1 MASERLNVT
10 DVCDVVEFHESAD
23 GVALY
28 GQEGRWTLS
37 AQRGGNEMDYVTHLK
52 PDGTYQPL
60 REHEEN
66 VAALAGEFAAA
77 FGAQEHGHRT
87 GLLHDI
93 GKYSANGQKRQRDP
107 AHTAKVDHA
116 SAGAQLAA
124 RLGDYYAACAVAGH
138 HSGLP
143 DWGDDSNDGG
153 GTLCARLNKCLT
165 GGNDP
170 SAWKTEIEIPTKV
183 QYPSWLETERDARRL
198 AMYTRML
205 FSCLVDA
212 DYLDTETAIQGGQP
226 RGEGETPERLLEKL
240 NAHVAPWL
248 EAPANDLCAKRSE
261 ILARCLRGGEDERG
275 LYTLTVPTG
284 GGKTLSSLAFALS
297 HAAKHGMK
305 RVIYVIPY
313 TSIIEQN
320 ADVFAK
326 VLGEENVLEHH
337 SQVEFADD
345 GEETPEA
352 YRKRLAC
359 ENWDAPVVVTTAVQF
374 FESLYAAKTSKC
386 RKLHHIANSVVIFDE
401 AQTIPVPFLMPCVS
415 AIGELV
421 QHCGVT
427 AVLCTATQP
436 ALGRLFKQLAPTLVQ
451 REIAPDPDGLFDDF
465 RRVSFRREGVFT
477 SEELAGRLAETEQV
491 LCIVNTRKRARQV
504 YESLPEEGRFHLSTL
519 MIPTDREET
528 LNVIRARLRNGQ
540 VCRVVS
546 TSLVEAGVDV
556 DFPSVWR
563 ELAGLDSILQAA
575 GRCNR
580 EGKRSAAESVVHVF
594 EAEGTPPHAMIQQR
608 EATTKVMGEFEE
620 INTRPAIRA
629 YFDRLLWVKGDD
641 ALDEKQILNGERA
654 CTFRKTAEAF
664 RLIDADTCT
673 VYVPNEGNTEDIAQ
687 LRAGLYSRA
696 LIRRLGR
703 SSVNVYQNEYKNLVF
718 AGIVEDHQE
727 DGFGILIQ
735 PDAYKPKCG
744 LSTEAGDG
752 FLSK

>member
-1 MASERLNVT
+1 MA
-10 DVCDVVEFHESAD
+10 
-23 GVALY
+23 
-28 GQEGRWTLS
+28 
-37 AQRGGNEMDYVTHLK
+37 YVTHLK

-60 REHEEN
+60 KAHEEN
-66 VAALAGEFAAA
+66 VAALAGKFAEA
-77 FGAQEHGHRT
+77 FGAKAHGERT

-93 GKYSANGQKRQRDP
+93 GKYSDNGQKRQRDP
-107 AHTAKVDHA
+107 EHTAKVDHA
-116 SAGAQLAA
+116 TAGTQMAWKLKDCVAA
-124 RLGDYYAACAVAGH
+124 FAVAGH
-138 HSGLP
+138 HGDLP
-143 DWGDDSNDGG
+143 DMGCGSDDGG
-153 GTLCARLNKCLT
+153 GTLWARLNKPLT

-170 SAWKTEIEIPTKV
+170 SAWKNEIEIPEKIC
-183 QYPSWLETERDARRL
+183 YPAWLETEKDARRL

-226 RGEGETPERLLEKL
+226 RGKGETLERLLEKL

-248 EAPANDLCAKRSE
+248 EAPANDLCAKRSA
-261 ILARCLRGGEDERG
+261 ILARCLHGGEDEQG

-284 GGKTLSSLAFALS
+284 GGKTISSLAFALS
-297 HAAKHGMK
+297 HAVKHHLQ

-352 YRKRLAC
+352 YKKRLAC

-386 RKLHHIANSVVIFDE
+386 RKLHNIANSVVIFDE
-401 AQTIPVPFLMPCVS
+401 AQTLPLPFLIPCVS

-421 QHCGVT
+421 QHYGVT

-451 REIAPDPDGLFDDF
+451 HEIVPDPDELFDCF
-465 RRVSFRREGVFT
+465 RRVSFCREGVFT
-477 SEELAGRLAETEQV
+477 PEKLAERLTETAQV

-519 MIPTDREET
+519 MIPTDREKT
-528 LNVIRARLRNGQ
+528 LNAIRTRLQNGKT
-540 VCRVVS
+540 CRVVS

-580 EGKRSAAESVVHVF
+580 EGRRSAAESVVHVF
-594 EAEGTPPHAMIQQR
+594 EAEGRFPASMTQQR
-608 EATTKVMGEFEE
+608 EAATKVMEEFEE

-629 YFDRLLWVKGDD
+629 YFKRLLWVKGDE
-641 ALDEKQILNGERA
+641 ALDAKQILSSERA
-654 CTFRKTAEAF
+654 CTFQSTAKVF
-664 RLIDADTCT
+664 RLIDADMCT
-673 VYVPNEGNTEDIAQ
+673 VYVPNADNAEDIAR
-687 LRAGLYSRA
+687 LRARLYSKA

-703 SSVNVYQNEYKNLVF
+703 SGVNVYRHEYEKLVS
-718 AGIVEDHQE
+718 AAVVEDYGQ

-735 PDAYKPKCG
+735 PDTYDPKCG
-744 LSTEAGDG
+744 LSTEAEDA
-752 FLSK
+752 FLMI

>member
-1 MASERLNVT
+1 MDA
-10 DVCDVVEFHESAD
+10 VC
-23 GVALY
+23 
-28 GQEGRWTLS
+28 TK
-37 AQRGGNEMDYVTHLK
+37 RGKNEMDYVTHLK

-60 REHEEN
+60 KEHEEN

-77 FGAQEHGHRT
+77 FGAQEHGHRA

-124 RLGDYYAACAVAGH
+124 RLGDPFAAFAVAGH
-138 HSGLP
+138 HGGLP
-143 DWGDDSNDGG
+143 DRGDKTNDGG
-153 GTLCARLNKCLT
+153 GTLCARLNKRLT

-170 SAWKTEIEIPTKV
+170 SAWKTEIEIPAKARF
-183 QYPSWLETERDARRL
+183 PAWLAAEKDARRL

-248 EAPANDLCAKRSE
+248 EAPANDLCAKRSA

-284 GGKTLSSLAFALS
+284 GGKTISSLAFALS
-297 HAAKHGMK
+297 HAVKHGLK
-305 RVIYVIPY
+305 RVIYVVPY
-313 TSIIEQN
+313 TSIILQN
-320 ADVFAK
+320 TDVFDE
-326 VLGEENVLEHH
+326 VLGAENVLEHH

-386 RKLHHIANSVVIFDE
+386 RKLHNIANSVVIFDE

-421 QHCGVT
+421 QHYGVT

-477 SEELAGRLAETEQV
+477 PEELAGRLAEAEQV
-491 LCIVNTRKRARQV
+491 LCIVNTRKRAQQV
-504 YESLPEEGRFHLSTL
+504 YEGLPEEGRFHLSTL

-528 LNVIRARLRNGQ
+528 LNVIRARLRTGQ

-594 EAEGTPPHAMIQQR
+594 DAEGDPPRSMMQQR
-608 EATTKVMGEFEE
+608 AATTKVMGEFEE

-629 YFDRLLWVKGDD
+629 YFNRLLWVKGDD
-641 ALDEKQILNGERA
+641 ALDAERILNSERA

-664 RLIDADTCT
+664 HLIDADTCT
-673 VYVPNEGNTEDIAQ
+673 VYVPNEGNAEDIAQ

-752 FLSK
+752 FLAK

>member
-1 MASERLNVT
+1 MA
-10 DVCDVVEFHESAD
+10 
-23 GVALY
+23 
-28 GQEGRWTLS
+28 
-37 AQRGGNEMDYVTHLK
+37 YVTHLK

-60 REHEEN
+60 KAHEEN
-66 VAALAGEFAAA
+66 VAALAGKFAEA
-77 FGAQEHGHRT
+77 FGAKAHGERT

-93 GKYSANGQKRQRDP
+93 GKYSDNGQKRQRDP
-107 AHTAKVDHA
+107 EHTAKVDHA
-116 SAGAQLAA
+116 TAGTQLAWK
-124 RLGDYYAACAVAGH
+124 LKDCVAAFAVAGH
-138 HSGLP
+138 HGGLP
-143 DWGDDSNDGG
+143 DMGSGSDDGG
-153 GTLCARLNKCLT
+153 GTLWARLNKPLT

-170 SAWKTEIEIPTKV
+170 SAWKNEIEIPEKIC
-183 QYPSWLETERDARRL
+183 YPAWLETEKDARRL

-226 RGEGETPERLLEKL
+226 RGKGETLERLLEKL
-240 NAHVAPWL
+240 SAHVAPWL
-248 EAPANDLCAKRSE
+248 EAPANDLCAKRSA
-261 ILARCLRGGEDERG
+261 ILARCLHGGEDERG

-284 GGKTLSSLAFALS
+284 GGKTISSLAFALS
-297 HAAKHGMK
+297 HAVKHDLQ

-352 YRKRLAC
+352 YKKRLAC

-386 RKLHHIANSVVIFDE
+386 RKLHNIANSVVFFDE
-401 AQTIPVPFLMPCVS
+401 AQTLPLPFLILCVS

-421 QHCGVT
+421 QHYGVT

-451 REIAPDPDGLFDDF
+451 HEIAPDPDELFDCF
-465 RRVSFRREGVFT
+465 RRVSFCREGVFT
-477 SEELAGRLAETEQV
+477 PEKLAERLTETAQV

-519 MIPTDREET
+519 MIPTDREKT
-528 LNVIRARLRNGQ
+528 LNAIRTRLQNGKT
-540 VCRVVS
+540 CRVVS

-580 EGKRSAAESVVHVF
+580 EGRRSAAESVVHVF
-594 EAEGTPPHAMIQQR
+594 EAEGKFPASMTQQR
-608 EATTKVMGEFEE
+608 EAATKVMEEFEE

-629 YFDRLLWVKGDD
+629 YFKRLLWVKGDE
-641 ALDEKQILNGERA
+641 ALDAKQILSSERA
-654 CTFRKTAEAF
+654 CTFQSTAKVF
-664 RLIDADTCT
+664 RLIDADMCT
-673 VYVPNEGNTEDIAQ
+673 VYVPNADNAEDIAR
-687 LRAGLYSRA
+687 LRAGLYSKA

-703 SSVNVYQNEYKNLVF
+703 SSVNVYRHEYEKLVS
-718 AGIVEDHQE
+718 AAVVEDYGQ

-735 PDAYKPKCG
+735 PDAYDPKCG
-744 LSTEAGDG
+744 LSTEAEDA
-752 FLSK
+752 FLMI

>member
-1 MASERLNVT
+1 MA
-10 DVCDVVEFHESAD
+10 
-23 GVALY
+23 
-28 GQEGRWTLS
+28 
-37 AQRGGNEMDYVTHLK
+37 YVTHLK
-52 PDGTYQPL
+52 PDGTYQAL
-60 REHEEN
+60 KEHVEN

-77 FGAQEHGHRT
+77 FGARAHGYRT

-107 AHTAKVDHA
+107 EHTAKVDHA
-116 SAGAQLAA
+116 TAGAQLAA
-124 RLGDYYAACAVAGH
+124 QLGDSFAAFAVAGH
-138 HSGLP
+138 HGGLP
-143 DWGDDSNDGG
+143 DRGDKINDGG
-153 GTLCARLNKCLT
+153 GTLWARLNKRLT
-165 GGNDP
+165 GGDDP
-170 SAWKTEIEIPTKV
+170 SAWKTEIEIPTKIRF
-183 QYPSWLETERDARRL
+183 PAWLEAEKDARRW

-212 DYLDTETAIQGGQP
+212 DYLDTETAMQGEQP
-226 RGEGETPERLLEKL
+226 RGEGETLERLLEKL

-248 EAPANDLCAKRSE
+248 EAPANDICAKRSA

-297 HAAKHGMK
+297 HAAMHGLK

-320 ADVFAK
+320 AEVFAK

-337 SQVEFADD
+337 SQVEIPDD
-345 GEETPEA
+345 GEEETPEA
-352 YRKRLAC
+352 YKKRLAC

-386 RKLHHIANSVVIFDE
+386 RKLHNIANSVVIFDE

-421 QHCGVT
+421 QHYGVT

-436 ALGRLFKQLAPTLVQ
+436 ALGKLFKQLAPTLVQ
-451 REIAPDPDGLFDDF
+451 REIAPDPDGLFDYF
-465 RRVSFRREGVFT
+465 RRVSFQREGVFT
-477 SEELAGRLAETEQV
+477 SEELAARLAETEQA
-491 LCIVNTRKRARQV
+491 LCVVNTRKRARQV

-519 MIPTDREET
+519 MIPTDREKT
-528 LNVIRARLRNGQ
+528 LNVIRERLRNGQ
-540 VCRVVS
+540 ICRVVS

-580 EGKRSAAESVVHVF
+580 EGKRSSAESVVHVF
-594 EAEGTPPHAMIQQR
+594 EAEGKFPASMMQQR
-608 EATTKVMGEFEE
+608 EAATTVMEAFDE
-620 INTRPAIRA
+620 INTRPAIQA
-629 YFDRLLWVKGDD
+629 YFKRLLWVKGDE
-641 ALDEKQILNGERA
+641 ALDVKQILDGERA
-654 CTFRKTAEAF
+654 CAFQSTAKAF

-673 VYVPNEGNTEDIAQ
+673 VYVPNEENAADIAR
-687 LRAGLYSRA
+687 LRAGEYSRA

-703 SSVNVYQNEYKNLVF
+703 SSVNVYRHEYEKLVS
-718 AGIVEDHQE
+718 AAVVEDHGE

-735 PDAYKPKCG
+735 ADQYDPKCG
-744 LSTEAGDG
+744 LSTEAEDA
-752 FLSK
+752 FLMI

>member
-1 MASERLNVT
+1 MA
-10 DVCDVVEFHESAD
+10 
-23 GVALY
+23 
-28 GQEGRWTLS
+28 
-37 AQRGGNEMDYVTHLK
+37 YVTHLK

-60 REHEEN
+60 KAHEEN
-66 VAALAGEFAAA
+66 VAALAGKFAEA
-77 FGAQEHGHRT
+77 FGAKAHGERT

-93 GKYSANGQKRQRDP
+93 GKYSDNGQKRQRDP
-107 AHTAKVDHA
+107 EHTAKVDHA
-116 SAGAQLAA
+116 TAGAQLAWK
-124 RLGDYYAACAVAGH
+124 LKDCVAAFAVAGH
-138 HSGLP
+138 HGGLP
-143 DWGDDSNDGG
+143 DMGCGSDDGG
-153 GTLCARLNKCLT
+153 GTLWARLNKPLT

-170 SAWKTEIEIPTKV
+170 SAWKNEIEIPEKIC
-183 QYPSWLETERDARRL
+183 YPAWLETEKDARRL

-226 RGEGETPERLLEKL
+226 RGKGETLERLLEKL

-248 EAPANDLCAKRSE
+248 EAPANDLCAKRSA
-261 ILARCLRGGEDERG
+261 ILARCLHGGEDEQG

-284 GGKTLSSLAFALS
+284 GGKTISSLAFALS
-297 HAAKHGMK
+297 HAVKHDLQ

-352 YRKRLAC
+352 YKKRLAC

-386 RKLHHIANSVVIFDE
+386 RKLHNIANSVVIFDE
-401 AQTIPVPFLMPCVS
+401 AQTLPLPFLIPCVS

-421 QHCGVT
+421 QHYGVT

-451 REIAPDPDGLFDDF
+451 HEIAPDPDELFDYF
-465 RRVSFRREGVFT
+465 RRVSFCREGVFT
-477 SEELAGRLAETEQV
+477 PEKLAERLTETAQV

-519 MIPTDREET
+519 MIPTDREKT
-528 LNVIRARLRNGQ
+528 LNAIRTRLQNGKT
-540 VCRVVS
+540 CRVVS

-580 EGKRSAAESVVHVF
+580 EGRRSAAESVVHVF
-594 EAEGTPPHAMIQQR
+594 EAEGKFPASMTQQR
-608 EATTKVMGEFEE
+608 EAATKVMEEFEE

-629 YFDRLLWVKGDD
+629 YFKRLLWVKGDE
-641 ALDEKQILNGERA
+641 ALDAKQILSSERA
-654 CTFRKTAEAF
+654 CTFQSTAKVF
-664 RLIDADTCT
+664 QLIDADTCT
-673 VYVPNEGNTEDIAQ
+673 VYVPNADNAEDIAR
-687 LRAGLYSRA
+687 LRAGMYSKA

-703 SSVNVYQNEYKNLVF
+703 SGVNVYRHEYEKLVS
-718 AGIVEDHQE
+718 AAVVEDYGQ

-735 PDAYKPKCG
+735 PDAYDPKCG
-744 LSTEAGDG
+744 LSTEAEDA
-752 FLSK
+752 FLMI

>member
-1 MASERLNVT
+1 
-10 DVCDVVEFHESAD
+10 
-23 GVALY
+23 
-28 GQEGRWTLS
+28 
-37 AQRGGNEMDYVTHLK
+37 
-52 PDGTYQPL
+52 
-60 REHEEN
+60 
-66 VAALAGEFAAA
+66 
-77 FGAQEHGHRT
+77 
-87 GLLHDI
+87 
-93 GKYSANGQKRQRDP
+93 
-107 AHTAKVDHA
+107 
-116 SAGAQLAA
+116 
-124 RLGDYYAACAVAGH
+124 
-138 HSGLP
+138 
-143 DWGDDSNDGG
+143 
-153 GTLCARLNKCLT
+153 
-165 GGNDP
+165 
-170 SAWKTEIEIPTKV
+170 
-183 QYPSWLETERDARRL
+183 
-198 AMYTRML
+198 MYTRML

-226 RGEGETPERLLEKL
+226 RGKGETLERLLEKL

-248 EAPANDLCAKRSE
+248 EAPANDLCAKRSA

-284 GGKTLSSLAFALS
+284 GGKTISSLAFALS
-297 HAAKHGMK
+297 HAVKHNLQ

-352 YRKRLAC
+352 YKKRLAC

-386 RKLHHIANSVVIFDE
+386 RKLHNIANSVVIFDE
-401 AQTIPVPFLMPCVS
+401 AQTLPLPFLIPCVS

-421 QHCGVT
+421 QHYGVT

-451 REIAPDPDGLFDDF
+451 HEIAPDPDELFDYF
-465 RRVSFRREGVFT
+465 RRVSFCREGVFT
-477 SEELAGRLAETEQV
+477 PEKLAERLTETAQV

-519 MIPTDREET
+519 MIPTDREKT
-528 LNVIRARLRNGQ
+528 LNAIRTRLQNGKT
-540 VCRVVS
+540 CRVVS

-580 EGKRSAAESVVHVF
+580 EGRRSAVESVVHVF
-594 EAEGTPPHAMIQQR
+594 EAEGKFPASMTQQR
-608 EATTKVMGEFEE
+608 EAATKVMEEFEE

-629 YFDRLLWVKGDD
+629 YFKRLLWVKGDE
-641 ALDEKQILNGERA
+641 ALDAKQILSSERA
-654 CTFRKTAEAF
+654 CTFQSTAKVF
-664 RLIDADTCT
+664 QLIDADTCT
-673 VYVPNEGNTEDIAQ
+673 VYVPNADNTEDIAR
-687 LRAGLYSRA
+687 LRAGMYSKA

-703 SSVNVYQNEYKNLVF
+703 SSVNVYRHEYEKLVS
-718 AGIVEDHQE
+718 AAVVEDYGQ

-735 PDAYKPKCG
+735 PDTYDPKCG
-744 LSTEAGDG
+744 LSTEAEDA
-752 FLSK
+752 FLMI

>member
-1 MASERLNVT
+1 MA
-10 DVCDVVEFHESAD
+10 
-23 GVALY
+23 
-28 GQEGRWTLS
+28 
-37 AQRGGNEMDYVTHLK
+37 YVTHLK

-60 REHEEN
+60 KAHEEN
-66 VAALAGEFAAA
+66 VAALAGKFAEA
-77 FGAQEHGHRT
+77 FDAKAHGERT

-93 GKYSANGQKRQRDP
+93 GKYSDNGQKRQRDP
-107 AHTAKVDHA
+107 EHTAKVDHA
-116 SAGAQLAA
+116 TAGAQLAWK
-124 RLGDYYAACAVAGH
+124 LKDCVAAFAVAGH
-138 HSGLP
+138 HGGLP
-143 DWGDDSNDGG
+143 DMGSGSDDSG
-153 GTLCARLNKCLT
+153 GTLWARLNKPLT

-170 SAWKTEIEIPTKV
+170 SAWKNEIEIPEKIC
-183 QYPSWLETERDARRL
+183 YPAWLETEKDARRL

-226 RGEGETPERLLEKL
+226 RGKGETLERLLEKL

-248 EAPANDLCAKRSE
+248 EAPANDLCAKRSA
-261 ILARCLRGGEDERG
+261 ILARCLHGGEDDQG

-284 GGKTLSSLAFALS
+284 GGKTISSLAFALS
-297 HAAKHGMK
+297 HAVKHDLQ

-352 YRKRLAC
+352 YKKRLAC

-386 RKLHHIANSVVIFDE
+386 RKLHNIANSVVIFDE
-401 AQTIPVPFLMPCVS
+401 AQTLPLPFLIPCVS

-421 QHCGVT
+421 QHYGVT

-451 REIAPDPDGLFDDF
+451 HEIAPDPDELFDYF
-465 RRVSFRREGVFT
+465 RRVSFCREGVFT
-477 SEELAGRLAETEQV
+477 PEKLAERLTETAQV

-519 MIPTDREET
+519 MIPTDREKT
-528 LNVIRARLRNGQ
+528 LNAIRTRLQNGKT
-540 VCRVVS
+540 CRVVS

-580 EGKRSAAESVVHVF
+580 EGRRSAAESVVHVF
-594 EAEGTPPHAMIQQR
+594 EAEGKFPASMTQQR
-608 EATTKVMGEFEE
+608 EAATKVMEEFEE
-620 INTRPAIRA
+620 INTRLAIRA
-629 YFDRLLWVKGDD
+629 YFKRLLWVKGDE
-641 ALDEKQILNGERA
+641 ALDVKQILSSERA
-654 CTFRKTAEAF
+654 CTFQSTAKVF

-673 VYVPNEGNTEDIAQ
+673 VYVPNADNAEDIAR
-687 LRAGLYSRA
+687 LRAGLYSKA

-703 SSVNVYQNEYKNLVF
+703 SGVNVYRHEYEKLVS
-718 AGIVEDHQE
+718 AAVVEDYGQ

-735 PDAYKPKCG
+735 PDAYDPKCG
-744 LSTEAGDG
+744 LSTEAEDA
-752 FLSK
+752 FLMI

>member
-1 MASERLNVT
+1 MA
-10 DVCDVVEFHESAD
+10 
-23 GVALY
+23 
-28 GQEGRWTLS
+28 
-37 AQRGGNEMDYVTHLK
+37 YVTHLK

-60 REHEEN
+60 KAHEEN
-66 VAALAGEFAAA
+66 VAALAGKFAEA
-77 FGAQEHGHRT
+77 FDAKAHGERT

-93 GKYSANGQKRQRDP
+93 GKYSDNGQKRQRDP
-107 AHTAKVDHA
+107 EHTAKVDHA
-116 SAGAQLAA
+116 TAGTQLAWK
-124 RLGDYYAACAVAGH
+124 LKDCVAAFVVAGH
-138 HSGLP
+138 HGGLP
-143 DWGDDSNDGG
+143 DMGNGSDDGG
-153 GTLCARLNKCLT
+153 GTLWARLNKPLT

-170 SAWKTEIEIPTKV
+170 SAWKNEIEIPEKIY
-183 QYPSWLETERDARRL
+183 YPAWLETEKDARRL

-226 RGEGETPERLLEKL
+226 RGKGETLERLLEKL

-248 EAPANDLCAKRSE
+248 EAPANDLCAKRSA
-261 ILARCLRGGEDERG
+261 ILARCLHGGEDERG

-284 GGKTLSSLAFALS
+284 GGKTISSLAFALS
-297 HAAKHGMK
+297 HAVKHDLQ

-352 YRKRLAC
+352 YKKRLAC

-386 RKLHHIANSVVIFDE
+386 RKLHNIANSVVIFDE
-401 AQTIPVPFLMPCVS
+401 AQTLPLPFLIPCVS

-421 QHCGVT
+421 QHYGVT

-451 REIAPDPDGLFDDF
+451 HEIAPDPDELFDCF
-465 RRVSFRREGVFT
+465 RRVSFCREGVFT
-477 SEELAGRLAETEQV
+477 PEKLAERLTETAQV

-519 MIPTDREET
+519 MIPTDREKT
-528 LNVIRARLRNGQ
+528 LNAIRTRLQNGKT
-540 VCRVVS
+540 CRVVS

-580 EGKRSAAESVVHVF
+580 EGRRSAAESVVHVF
-594 EAEGTPPHAMIQQR
+594 EAEGKFPASMTQQR
-608 EATTKVMGEFEE
+608 EAATKVMEEFEE

-629 YFDRLLWVKGDD
+629 YFKRLLWVKGDE
-641 ALDEKQILNGERA
+641 ALDAKQILSSERA
-654 CTFRKTAEAF
+654 CAFQSAAKVF

-673 VYVPNEGNTEDIAQ
+673 VYVPNADNAEDIAR
-687 LRAGLYSRA
+687 LRAGMYSKA

-703 SSVNVYQNEYKNLVF
+703 SSVNVYRHEYEKLVS
-718 AGIVEDHQE
+718 AAVVEDYEQ

-735 PDAYKPKCG
+735 PDTYDPKCG
-744 LSTEAGDG
+744 LSTEAEDA
-752 FLSK
+752 FLMI

>member
-1 MASERLNVT
+1 
-10 DVCDVVEFHESAD
+10 
-23 GVALY
+23 
-28 GQEGRWTLS
+28 
-37 AQRGGNEMDYVTHLK
+37 MDYVTHLK
-52 PDGTYQPL
+52 PDGSYQL
-60 REHEEN
+60 LKEHEEN

-77 FGAQEHGHRT
+77 FGARAHGYRT

-107 AHTAKVDHA
+107 EHTAKVDHA
-116 SAGAQLAA
+116 TAGAQLAA
-124 RLGDYYAACAVAGH
+124 QLGDSFAAFAVAGH
-138 HSGLP
+138 HGGLP
-143 DWGDDSNDGG
+143 DRGDKMNDGG
-153 GTLCARLNKCLT
+153 GTLWARLNKRLT
-165 GGNDP
+165 GGSDP

-183 QYPSWLETERDARRL
+183 QYPSWLEAERDARRW

-212 DYLDTETAIQGGQP
+212 DYLDTETAIQGEQP
-226 RGEGETPERLLEKL
+226 RGGGETPERLLEKL
-240 NAHVAPWL
+240 TAYVAPWL
-248 EAPANDLCAKRSE
+248 EAPANDLCAKRSA

-297 HAAKHGMK
+297 HAAMHGLK

-320 ADVFAK
+320 AEVFAK
-326 VLGEENVLEHH
+326 VLGAENVLEHH
-337 SQVEFADD
+337 SQVELADD

-352 YRKRLAC
+352 YQKRLAC

-374 FESLYAAKTSKC
+374 FESLYAAKTSRC
-386 RKLHHIANSVVIFDE
+386 RKLHNIADSVVIFDE

-421 QHCGVT
+421 QHYGVT

-436 ALGRLFKQLAPTLVQ
+436 ALGKLFKQLAPTLVQ
-451 REIAPDPDGLFDDF
+451 REIAPDPDGLFDYF

-477 SEELAGRLAETEQV
+477 SEELAARLAETEQV
-491 LCIVNTRKRARQV
+491 LCVVNTRKRARQV

-528 LNVIRARLRNGQ
+528 LNTIRARLRNGQ
-540 VCRVVS
+540 TCRVVS

-594 EAEGTPPHAMIQQR
+594 ETEGNVQGEIEKR
-608 EATTKVMGEFEE
+608 RNATQTVMEKFSD
-620 INTRPAIRA
+620 INTRTAIQA
-629 YFDRLLWVKGDD
+629 YFKRLFIMEGSDY
-641 ALDEKQILNGERA
+641 LDNEEILEKERA
-654 CTFRKTAEAF
+654 RMFRLTAEKF
-664 RLIDADTCT
+664 QLIDKKG
-673 VYVPNEGNTEDIAQ
+673 VYIVYIPNDKNKEDITL
-687 LRAGLYSRA
+687 LRTKQYSQK
-696 LIRRLGR
+696 LFRRLGKC
-703 SSVNVYQNEYKNLVF
+703 SVNVHQNDFNTMVLNGV
-718 AGIVEDHQE
+718 IEDYRQ
-727 DGFGILIQ
+727 DGFGILIKMNEYSSQ
-735 PDAYKPKCG
+735 CG
-744 LSTEAGDG
+744 LKTDSEDS
-752 FLSK
+752 FISS